1 MFIYLFGYII
11 FSFHNFIAYF
21 AKKKLNMSDFSL
33 HSNLLERHLAKN
45 ASEFTLQDI
54 VKFVSDQNIEIVN
67 FKYAAQDGRL
77 KTLSFYV
84 HSKEYLENILTYG
97 ERVDGSSLFSF
108 IEAGSSDLYVIPRYR
123 TAFVNPFSEI
133 PALDILCSFYTNEG
147 KPLESAPEYILHKS
161 HQYFSKQTGLTF
173 KALVELEFYVIAPL
187 ENNFLP
193 TNQKGYHESSPFI
206 KYNDFRNHAMQ
217 LISQCGGKIKYGH
230 SEVGA
235 FQDENYLYEQH
246 EIEFLP
252 STVEDAAD
260 HVMIAKWILRNLAY
274 KYNIHVSFAPKIT
287 VGKAGSGMHIHML
300 AEKDGKNQMLDGT
313 NLSTT
318 ARKMIAG
325 ILSYADAITAFGNTT
340 PLSYMRLVPHQEAPT
355 NICWGD
361 RNRSVLIR
369 VPLGW
374 TTSTPM
380 IELANPNI
388 THPSYC
394 IPEKQTIE
402 LRSPD
407 GTADIYLLLS
417 AIVVAATKGFSMPD
431 ALELTDKLYVNVNIH
446 KEDCK
451 DKAKYLGH
459 LPSSCFES
467 AICLENKKALFI
479 ESGVFPAGT
488 IETIIKN
495 LKNFDDTHLREELS
509 KDPDKLA
516 QLVKEYL
523 NYK

>member
-1 MFIYLFGYII
+1 M
-11 FSFHNFIAYF
+11 
-21 AKKKLNMSDFSL
+21 NMTDFSL
-33 HSNLLERHLAKN
+33 HSNLLERYLVKN
-45 ASEFTLQDI
+45 AAEFTIDDI
-54 VKFVSDQNIEIVN
+54 IKYVSDNRIEMVN

-77 KTLSFYV
+77 KTLSFYI
-84 HSKEYLENILTYG
+84 HSKEYLKNILTYG

-108 IEAGSSDLYVIPRYR
+108 IEAGSSDLYVIPRYK
-123 TAFVNPFSEI
+123 TAFVNPFSET
-133 PALDILCSFYTNEG
+133 PALDLLCSFYTNEG
-147 KPLESAPEYILHKS
+147 KPLESAPEYILKKAHK
-161 HQYFSKQTGLTF
+161 YFKDKTGLTF
-173 KALVELEFYVIAPL
+173 KALGELEFYVIAPL
-187 ENNFLP
+187 ETDYLP
-193 TNQKGYHESSPFI
+193 TNQKGYHESAPFI

-235 FQDENYLYEQH
+235 FQDDQFIYEQH

-252 STVEDAAD
+252 VEVEEAAD
-260 HVMIAKWILRNLAY
+260 QLMIAKWILRNLAY
-274 KYNIHVSFAPKIT
+274 QYNITISFAPKIT

-300 AEKDGKNQMLDGT
+300 AEKDGKNQMLEGT
-313 NLSTT
+313 VLSST

-374 TTSTPM
+374 TTQNSM
-380 IELANPNI
+380 IADANPTI
-388 THPSYC
+388 TIDSYS

-407 GTADIYLLLS
+407 GTADIYLLFS
-417 AIVVAATKGFSMPD
+417 SIVVAAAKGFDMPD
-431 ALELTDKLYVNVNIH
+431 ALELAEKLYVNVNIH

-451 DKAKYLGH
+451 DKAKHLGH
-459 LPSSCFES
+459 LPASCYES
-467 AICLENKKALFI
+467 AQCLESKKDLFI
-479 ESGVFPAGT
+479 NSGVFPSGT
-488 IETIIKN
+488 IEATIKH
-495 LKNFDDTHLREELS
+495 LRSFEDTNLREELS

-516 QLVKEYL
+516 QLVKSYL
-523 NYK
+523 HYR